1 VISEQLNVNIH
12 KLSIESNDGIF
23 EGHIQLY
30 VHDVED
36 VKMLVDN
43 LKKIT
48 DVKFVTRTETYEERP
63 S

>member
-1 VISEQLNVNIH
+1 
-12 KLSIESNDGIF
+12 
-23 EGHIQLY
+23 
-30 VHDVED
+30 VED